1 MHIMCA
7 KERNGATVRMRVR
20 EIIKMHLDSGMIRLD
35 TPVIIMDLP
44 AGKKIEAGV
53 MDPKVMEYMEREAGG
68 CKWNNRTGLCI
79 TIKGKENVPEGVELD
94 QEEQWDTVDLL
105 MELVA
110 KSQMQQT
117 LFDVLKAL
125 DEWEY
130 PYESVTAAKGKL
142 RVAVNLLGNDME
154 GKTIHKILMVLVLS
168 FVYMTAIIALLLLYC
183 RLEGPLGIVFK

>member
-7 KERNGATVRMRVR
+7 KERSGATVRMRVR

-35 TPVIIMDLP
+35 TPVII
-44 AGKKIEAGV
+44 

-154 GKTIHKILMVLVLS
+154 DIQKLIEKEKGEEQHEKNNS
-168 FVYMTAIIALLLLYC
+168 
-183 RLEGPLGIVFK
+183 

>member
-1 MHIMCA
+1 M
-7 KERNGATVRMRVR
+7 RMRVR

-53 MDPKVMEYMEREAGG
+53 MDREAGG

-79 TIKGKENVPEGVELD
+79 TIKEKENVPEGVELD

-154 GKTIHKILMVLVLS
+154 DIQKLIEKEKGEETYGKNN
-168 FVYMTAIIALLLLYC
+168 
-183 RLEGPLGIVFK
+183 P

>member
-1 MHIMCA
+1 M
-7 KERNGATVRMRVR
+7 RMRVR
-20 EIIKMHLDSGMIRLD
+20 EIIKMHEDSGMIRLD
-35 TPVIIMDLP
+35 TPVINMELP
-44 AGKKIEAGV
+44 AGNKIEADV

-79 TIKGKENVPEGVELD
+79 TIKEKENVPEGVDLD
-94 QEEQWDTVDLL
+94 QQQLFNTIDLL

-142 RVAVNLLGNDME
+142 SVAVNLL
-154 GKTIHKILMVLVLS
+154 
-168 FVYMTAIIALLLLYC
+168 
-183 RLEGPLGIVFK
+183 

>member
-1 MHIMCA
+1 M
-7 KERNGATVRMRVR
+7 RMRVR

-68 CKWNNRTGLCI
+68 CN
-79 TIKGKENVPEGVELD
+79 
-94 QEEQWDTVDLL
+94 L

-154 GKTIHKILMVLVLS
+154 DIQKLIEKEKGEEQHEKNNS
-168 FVYMTAIIALLLLYC
+168 
-183 RLEGPLGIVFK
+183 

>member
-7 KERNGATVRMRVR
+7 KERSGVTVRMRVR

-130 PYESVTAAKGKL
+130 PYEGVTAAKGKL

-154 GKTIHKILMVLVLS
+154 DIQKLIEKEKGEEQHEKNNS
-168 FVYMTAIIALLLLYC
+168 
-183 RLEGPLGIVFK
+183 